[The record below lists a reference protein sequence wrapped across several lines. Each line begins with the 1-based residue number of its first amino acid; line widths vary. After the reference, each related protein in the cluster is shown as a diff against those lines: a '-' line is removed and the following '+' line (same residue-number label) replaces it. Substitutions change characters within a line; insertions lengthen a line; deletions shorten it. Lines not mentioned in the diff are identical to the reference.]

1 MADLNRVVLTG
12 NLTRDPEKVE
22 NQKGMDIARFSIAV
36 NRRGKDKGA
45 DFFNVTVFQQQATN
59 VLAYLEKGRKVSVD
73 GRLQLDQWEKDGQ
86 KRSAVRIIG
95 DSVNFLGGNQEGGSG
110 GGGNTNDD
118 DTNDIPF

>member
-22 NQKGMDIARFSIAV
+22 NSKGLDIAKFSLAV
-36 NRRGKDKGA
+36 NRRGKDAGA
-45 DFFNVTVFQQQATN
+45 DFFNVTVFNQQAVN

-95 DSVNFLGGNQEGGSG
+95 DSVNFLSGTGEGGSKSTS
-110 GGGNTNDD
+110 NNDD
-118 DTNDIPF
+118 NDDIPF